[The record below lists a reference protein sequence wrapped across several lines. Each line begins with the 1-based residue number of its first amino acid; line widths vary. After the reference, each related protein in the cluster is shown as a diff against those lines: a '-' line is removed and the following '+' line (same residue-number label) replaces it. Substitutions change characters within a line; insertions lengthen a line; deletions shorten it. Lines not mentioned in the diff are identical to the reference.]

1 MKPEETKTQEAPTQ
15 PATEQTPARA
25 EAGPAVVMEIHPKKQ
40 KATPPKEPVN
50 PPLPKKRKKRTWP
63 KLIVYLL
70 FASAVGVAFFQ
81 RQNILDWYA
90 LRDYQPSNQIV
101 QLADNSFMNNYGRKL
116 FYINDPQIQEKKVF
130 YNSCREAEAV
140 VLGCFKPRDGIFLL
154 EVTDERLAGV
164 EEVTAAHEMLHAA
177 YQRLGYNK
185 KQEINSLLKKTYNEL
200 DDENIKEKID
210 LYLESGADTN
220 NELHSILGTEVA
232 DLPAEL
238 EQYYSQYFTN
248 RAGVVALSDKFEN
261 VFTSRRLKVDELD
274 GQLSSIESQVKAN
287 NQKLVELEQSI
298 NQEAARLEALLAEN
312 KIEEYNQGVASY
324 NNSLIPYRTL
334 QSETRGL
341 IAEYKTILTQRNNIA
356 IEVQELSKP
365 LNSNISTDSKDL

>member
-1 MKPEETKTQEAPTQ
+1 MKPEEPNTPEPATQ
-15 PATEQTPARA
+15 PTAEQTPAKA
-25 EAGPAVVMEIHPKKQ
+25 DAGPAVVMEMHPKKQ
-40 KATPPKEPVN
+40 KATPENEPVN

-70 FASAVGVAFFQ
+70 FASALAVAFFQ
-81 RQNILDWYA
+81 RQNILDWYV

-116 FYINDPQIQEKKVF
+116 FYINDPQIQEKKIF
-130 YNSCREAEAV
+130 YNSCKEAEAV
-140 VLGCFKPRDGIFLL
+140 VLGCYKPREGIFLL
-154 EVTDERLAGV
+154 EVTDNRLAGV

-177 YQRLGYNK
+177 YQRLNYK
-185 KQEINSLLKKTYNEL
+185 EKQEVNSLLTKTYNEL
-200 DDENIKEKID
+200 DDENIKEKIG

-232 DLPAEL
+232 NLPTEL

-261 VFTSRRLKVDELD
+261 VFTSRRLRVDELD
-274 GQLSSIESQVKAN
+274 SQLSSIESQVKTN
-287 NQKLVELEQSI
+287 NQKLEELEQSI
-298 NQEAARLEALLAEN
+298 NQEAARLEGLLAEN

-341 IAEYKTILTQRNNIA
+341 ITEYKTILAERNKIA

-365 LNSNISTDSKDL
+365 LNSSITEDSKDL